1 MLPTPQK
8 PKKSRAFF
16 WYMAALCLLLALGL
30 WVLAAGLIAGAPAAP
45 ILWAVTA

>member
-16 WYMAALCLLLALGL
+16 WHMAALCLLLALGL
-30 WVLAAGLIAGAPAAP
+30 WVLIYALTLGAPAPVLHAF
-45 ILWAVTA
+45 AA